1 MYGGV
6 GDTLT
11 EAGDDPDRNQ
21 KRGVGLGQGW
31 GQERQHRRGRDP
43 EQEDPLASVF
53 GCEVAPGYL
62 SDDVAI
68 EEAREDQALGLGVP
82 VKVRNL

>member
-6 GDTLT
+6 GDTLA
-11 EAGDDPDRNQ
+11 EAGDDPDPDQ
-21 KRGVGLGQGW
+21 KRGVGLGQDW
-31 GQERQHRRGRDP
+31 GQEGQHRRGHDP
-43 EQEDPLASVF
+43 EQENSFAPVL
-53 GCEVAPGYL
+53 GCEISPGDL

-82 VKVRNL
+82 FKVRDL